1 LQILIPYTSY
11 VKYLKWLTA
20 ALFAYVATA
29 IYLHEPSWQAIRA
42 TFFPSLSLRG
52 SSLTALI
59 AVLGTT
65 ISPYLFFWQASQE
78 VEEVT
83 LNAHESPLKKAPDLA
98 PAQFQRIK
106 FDTYFGMFLSNLVAF
121 IIILTTAA
129 TLHAHGIT
137 EIQTAD
143 QAARALEPLAGR
155 FTFILF
161 ALGILGTGLLAV
173 PVLAGS
179 AAYGVSETFRWT
191 ASLEKKPNR
200 ALRFYAT
207 IGIASLVG
215 LLLNFVHLNPIKAL
229 FWSAVLN
236 GVVAGPV
243 MIFMM
248 LLARNPKV
256 MGQFALPTSLRVIGW
271 LTTAVMVLAS
281 IGMIAT
287 MFG

>member
-1 LQILIPYTSY
+1 
-11 VKYLKWLTA
+11 
-20 ALFAYVATA
+20 
-29 IYLHEPSWQAIRA
+29 
-42 TFFPSLSLRG
+42 
-52 SSLTALI
+52 
-59 AVLGTT
+59 
-65 ISPYLFFWQASQE
+65 LFFWQASQE

-83 LNAHESPLKKAPDLA
+83 INADESPLKKAPDQA

-106 FDTYFGMFLSNLVAF
+106 FDTYFGMFVSNLVAF
-121 IIILTTAA
+121 FIILTTAA

-179 AAYGVSETFRWT
+179 AAYGVSETFQWT

-207 IGIASLVG
+207 IGIATLVG

-243 MIFMM
+243 MVFMM
-248 LLARNPKV
+248 LLARNSKV
-256 MGQFALPTSLRVIGW
+256 MGQFRLPTYLRIIGW
-271 LTTAVMVLAS
+271 LTTTVMLLAS

-287 MFG
+287 IFH